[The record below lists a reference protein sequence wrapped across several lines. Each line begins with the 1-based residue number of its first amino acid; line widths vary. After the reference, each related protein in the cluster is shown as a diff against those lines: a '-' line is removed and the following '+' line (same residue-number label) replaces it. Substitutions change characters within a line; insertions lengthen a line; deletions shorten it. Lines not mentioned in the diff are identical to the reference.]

1 MLSPQHFWPRRTF
14 AGLDEELAAFDT
26 ARFVVLPAPYDSTTT
41 WRVGTRTGPA
51 AIIDAS
57 MNLELFD
64 RELKREIASC
74 GIHTTPEIEPQMDG
88 PALMIARIES
98 VIGETLD
105 AGKFPVLLGGEHS
118 LTLGGVRAL
127 AARHP
132 KISIL
137 QIDAHTDLRESFEDT
152 RYSHGAVMR
161 RCSEIENVARIVQVG
176 LRSTSLEEWQSI
188 PENVT
193 QFWADD
199 ILPDFASHLPAII
212 EQLEGAVY
220 LTFDV
225 DGCDPSWV
233 PETGTPEPGGLILFS
248 NPRFAARR
256 LPGVRRGC
264 TRLRGTY
271 RRARRF
277 GVRHRALNLSGDGLF
292 ERIIFTL
299 PLRE

>member
-1 MLSPQHFWPRRTF
+1 MLSSQHFWPRRTF
-14 AGLDEELAAFDT
+14 AGLDAELAAFDR

-41 WRVGTRTGPA
+41 WRVGTRTGPS

-64 RELKREIASC
+64 RELGREIADC

-88 PALMIARIES
+88 PAAMIARIES
-98 VIGETLD
+98 VVGEVLD
-105 AGKFPVLLGGEHS
+105 AAKFPVLLGGEHS

-127 AARHP
+127 AVRHP

-137 QIDAHTDLRESFEDT
+137 QIDAHTDLRQSFEDT
-152 RYSHGAVMR
+152 PYSHGAVMR

-176 LRSTSLEEWQSI
+176 LRSTSREEWEDV
-188 PENVT
+188 PAKVA

-199 ILPDFASHLPAII
+199 ILADFQGHLPAIVG
-212 EQLEGAVY
+212 ELEGAVY

-233 PETGTPEPGGLILFS
+233 PETGTPEPGGLSYFQTRDLLRAVCQQTDVAALDCVELIGGHDAS
-248 NPRFAARR
+248 TFAIAR
-256 LPGVRRGC
+256 LLYQTMG
-264 TRLRGTY
+264 Y
-271 RRARRF
+271 
-277 GVRHRALNLSGDGLF
+277 LSQ
-292 ERIIFTL
+292 
-299 PLRE
+299 PAQ

>member
-1 MLSPQHFWPRRTF
+1 MLSPRNFWPRRTF
-14 AGLDEELAAFDT
+14 AGIDAELAAFDC

-64 RELKREIASC
+64 RELKREIADC
-74 GIHTTPEIEPQMDG
+74 GIHTTPDIEPQMDG
-88 PALMIARIES
+88 PAHMIARIES
-98 VIGETLD
+98 VIGEVLD
-105 AGKFPVLLGGEHS
+105 AQKIPVLLGGEHS
-118 LTLGGVRAL
+118 LTLGGARAL

-161 RCSEIENVARIVQVG
+161 RCSEIPNVARIVQVG
-176 LRSTSLEEWQSI
+176 LRSTSSEEWQNI
-188 PENVT
+188 PAKVT

-199 ILPDFASHLPAII
+199 ILDDFRSHLPAILG
-212 EQLEGAVY
+212 ELEGAVY

-233 PETGTPEPGGLILFS
+233 PETGTPEPGGLSYHQTRDLLRAVCTQCDVAALDCVELIGGHDAS
-248 NPRFAARR
+248 AFAIAR
-256 LPGVRRGC
+256 LLYQTMGYL
-264 TRLRGTY
+264 T
-271 RRARRF
+271 AQ
-277 GVRHRALNLSGDGLF
+277 
-292 ERIIFTL
+292 
-299 PLRE
+299 